1 MLRFDEDLLRRKL
14 LRLGKVQRLVFA
26 VACAERAFGPYRY
39 YARQARRGRPRL
51 LRATLNS
58 LWSSAIQQRLGH
70 KEPFLDIGSDLIP
83 LSCMQA
89 DEEIEQRALYKKPH
103 DLDCIADDAVCT
115 LFYACKCELRGNIKY
130 AIWAALCDYNLVSES
145 IVDLDKR
152 ASRRIYRIHA
162 RRPKIS
168 ELDLVNQIDY
178 VQEELQEQISD
189 LEELSSSKEHGTF
202 SEVVQH
208 VRHRAQRRAEV
219 LRQIVKR
226 IYEEQ
231 WLRPKSSH
239 K

>member
-1 MLRFDEDLLRRKL
+1 
-14 LRLGKVQRLVFA
+14 
-26 VACAERAFGPYRY
+26 
-39 YARQARRGRPRL
+39 
-51 LRATLNS
+51 
-58 LWSSAIQQRLGH
+58 
-70 KEPFLDIGSDLIP
+70 
-83 LSCMQA
+83 
-89 DEEIEQRALYKKPH
+89 LYKKPH
-103 DLDCIADDAVCT
+103 DLDCIADDAVCA
-115 LFYACKCELRGNIKY
+115 LLYACDCELKGDIES
-130 AIWAALCDYNLVSES
+130 AIGAAKRDYDLVSES

-152 ASRRIYRIHA
+152 ARRRIYRICA
-162 RRPKIS
+162 RRLDIS
-168 ELDLVNQIDY
+168 VADLIDY